1 MAIFF
6 NQQITTVSGGFGSP
20 FGCGCMP
27 MAPMPMTPCTIFGP
41 TPYPVAPMPMAPVP
55 MFPIG
60 CCYPMSDAM
69 AAGYCTGAILGM
81 PGVLNAIGDGLK
93 WGYNNIIKPVWN
105 GVVKPAW
112 NFVKNDILK
121 PIGKGLKWV
130 WDHTLGWVFKK
141 MEGAVDASNA
151 KKAEEKAEAEA
162 EAAEEAA
169 EAAEEAQEA
178 SEE

>member
-6 NQQITTVSGGFGSP
+6 NQQITTVSSGFGPS

-27 MAPMPMTPCTIFGP
+27 MTPMAPCTVFGP
-41 TPYPVAPMPMAPVP
+41 TYPVAPMPMAPVP
-55 MFPIG
+55 MVPVG
-60 CCYPMSDAM
+60 CCYPMSNAM
-69 AAGYCTGAILGM
+69 AAGYCTGALLAM
-81 PGVLNAIGDGLK
+81 PGVVNAIGSGLK
-93 WGYNNIIKPVWN
+93 WGYDNIIKPVWN

-141 MEGAVDASNA
+141 VEGAVDASNA

-169 EAAEEAQEA
+169 EAAQEA
-178 SEE
+178 AEDAEE